1 MSEELKNE
9 SANQAEQ
16 LDTQP
21 EVNGTQSGSGDGE
34 RKFTQDE
41 VNRIV
46 KERLQRE
53 RNKAGAE
60 QAEQLTAKAAE
71 LAALESRLA
80 CKEYLLDSGY
90 PPELLDAIDTSN
102 PENFKSKAVAVVN
115 ALQSRTAPVRATPSF
130 EPEPMTGDGIAEAF
144 RESAKHIPRGRN
156 YDYQ

>member
-9 SANQAEQ
+9 SANQTEQ

-53 RNKAGAE
+53 RSKAGAE
-60 QAEQLTAKAAE
+60 QTEQLAAKAAE
-71 LAALESRLA
+71 LAARESRLA

-102 PENFKSKAVAVVN
+102 PENFKSKAFAVVN
-115 ALQSRTAPVRATPSF
+115 ALQSRPAPCAATPSF
-130 EPEPMTGDGIAEAF
+130 EAETPPGDGIAEAF
-144 RESAKHIPRGRN
+144 SNSKGLRLRFAHC
-156 YDYQ
+156 

>member
-1 MSEELKNE
+1 MNE
-9 SANQAEQ
+9 GTKPETGAAAPEQ

-21 EVNGTQSGSGDGE
+21 EGNGTQSGTATE

-53 RNKAGAE
+53 RSKAGAE

-71 LAALESRLA
+71 LAARESRLA

-102 PENFKSKAVAVVN
+102 HENFKSKASAVVN
-115 ALQSRTAPVRATPSF
+115 ALQSRPAPCAATPNF
-130 EPEPMTGDGIAEAF
+130 EAETPPGDGIAEAF
-144 RESAKHIPRGRN
+144 SKPAKHTPRGRN
-156 YDYQ
+156 Y

>member
-9 SANQAEQ
+9 SANQTEQ

-53 RNKAGAE
+53 RSKAGAE

-71 LAALESRLA
+71 LAARESRLA

-102 PENFKSKAVAVVN
+102 PENFKSKAFAVVN
-115 ALQSRTAPVRATPSF
+115 ALQSRPAPCKATPNF
-130 EPEPMTGDGIAEAF
+130 EAETPPGDGIAEAF
-144 RESAKHIPRGRN
+144 SKPAKHIPRGRDS
-156 YDYQ
+156 Y